1 MKSFV
6 QFKKDVVATLR
17 EKVAARINDLRT
29 EIVLGEKLDLT
40 SGSVSDAIARAIR
53 DFRDSDAPQ
62 FKGKSDEEI
71 RDMAVAAVYQ
81 ARGIARED

>member
-6 QFKKDVVATLR
+6 QFKRDVINTLKQKVAERLNTLR
-17 EKVAARINDLRT
+17 K

-81 ARGIARED
+81 ARGIAKGD